1 MTETQLLTELNTL
14 FEEIIDEGAVTL
26 SRETT
31 AKDVEGW
38 DSLNHIQIIAAIEK
52 KYGFRFTLVEIQ
64 GFKNVG
70 EMTDSILSKIKA

>member
-64 GFKNVG
+64 SFKNVG
-70 EMTDSILSKIKA
+70 EMADSILSKIKA

>member
-1 MTETQLLTELNTL
+1 MTEAQLLTELNAL
-14 FEEIIDEGAVTL
+14 FEEVIDEGAVHLT
-26 SRETT
+26 RETT

-70 EMTDSILSKIKA
+70 EMTDSILSKIKG